1 MINAKRVFEFGNG
14 YGYSAFW
21 FTRAFGA
28 DGCVNCSDTDAMNR
42 ERAERYL
49 SAAALWQRIEFVWI
63 GAQDVVHG
71 STEAI
76 VEHNRLVSCDP
87 GFDTFI
93 NPIRDGVIVARKK

>member
-49 SAAALWQRIEFVWI
+49 SAAALWQRIEFCVDR
-63 GAQDVVHG
+63 GAG
-71 STEAI
+71 CCAWL
-76 VEHNRLVSCDP
+76 NRSDCR
-87 GFDTFI
+87 T
-93 NPIRDGVIVARKK
+93 

>member
-1 MINAKRVFEFGNG
+1 M
-14 YGYSAFW
+14 
-21 FTRAFGA
+21 
-28 DGCVNCSDTDAMNR
+28 
-42 ERAERYL
+42 
-49 SAAALWQRIEFVWI
+49 WI